1 MLLHLI
7 NYLKNMDTPIIKQ
20 VLKNEL
26 FNDFMNLFIGM
37 IEPDVKKRM
46 TPEEAY
52 DMYMSLSQKHLQVVP
67 VKKTPVSRPRRTRSR
82 RVTRRRRRARTVALR
97 ERPPPRRRRR
107 IETVRERTSPRRRMR
122 RLTRR
127 GTL

>member
-1 MLLHLI
+1 M
-7 NYLKNMDTPIIKQ
+7 MKQ

-52 DMYMSLSQKHLQVVP
+52 DMYSDKTDDCLKVVM
-67 VKKTPVSRPRRTRSR
+67 
-82 RVTRRRRRARTVALR
+82 
-97 ERPPPRRRRR
+97 EF
-107 IETVRERTSPRRRMR
+107 
-122 RLTRR
+122 
-127 GTL
+127 